1 MESSDPRQT
10 APYDKKLVPGA
21 RDHVPPEVRRLHQQI
36 DLEGNYVD
44 VEDKEVSRR
53 LQPHCAYLQVGA
65 GGVKCAGKVVRAYA
79 YCAKHIGCF
88 AATPFT
94 HLFLT

>member
-36 DLEGNYVD
+36 DLNGDYVD
-44 VEDKEVSRR
+44 VEEES
-53 LQPHCAYLQVGA
+53 CS
-65 GGVKCAGKVVRAYA
+65 GGCTSKS
-79 YCAKHIGCF
+79 I
-88 AATPFT
+88 
-94 HLFLT
+94 